1 LLKIGVEGGEY
12 EVLRG
17 ANTLFAKER
26 PLLIA
31 EVHHQGAAEQIT
43 AWLTEHQYC
52 AQWNIPKEKFPRH
65 LFAWP
70 SETDGQAWMRES
82 RRRPS

>member
-43 AWLTEHQYC
+43 AWLT
-52 AQWNIPKEKFPRH
+52 
-65 LFAWP
+65 
-70 SETDGQAWMRES
+70 
-82 RRRPS
+82 

>member
-43 AWLTEHQYC
+43 AWLTEHQYFSQMEH
-52 AQWNIPKEKFPRH
+52 AKQKISRH